1 MGQRLDKAVKDA
13 LGARLESKTQVEL
26 AEQAGIS
33 IFKVNRIY
41 RDKHAALAELSGI
54 FASWGF
60 EFEITV
66 RDAGADAASP
76 A

>member
-13 LGARLESKTQVEL
+13 LGARLESTTQVEL
-26 AEQAGIS
+26 AKKAGIS
-33 IFKVNRIY
+33 TFKANRICLG
-41 RDKHAALAELSGI
+41 KHAALTELAGI

-66 RDAGADAASP
+66 RDGE
-76 A
+76 